1 MGQYYRRTPLWWCL
15 LIAVW
20 LLIGTRVVYAE
31 PLDTEASA
39 SKNETSQSLTAE
51 PLTLYKKISN
61 AVDVTI
67 GLSTGLRFDELN
79 WSIAG
84 ASGSGPNILS
94 ELEWDQVFSH
104 QLTLSGTLEANRRF
118 YLRGHGNIAW
128 IQSGSVRDSDYDG
141 DDRTQEYSRSISETN
156 GDELFDLVAGA
167 GYPFHLMEDR
177 IFIAP
182 LLGVSYHVQNFR
194 ITNGEQV
201 VSDPSHSPS
210 PPAIGPLDSRLN
222 SSYSARWFGAWAGF
236 DVRYLMETGA
246 ETIPP
251 ITWDLS
257 LMYHFWGDYSAEADW
272 NLRGDLAHP
281 KSFEHEADGKGISL
295 TAKCQVPIN
304 HWLGIHLIANY
315 TRWTT
320 DEGTA
325 TIYPANTTIAPQ
337 VTQLNEVEWE
347 THSVMIGVECLF
359 F

>member
-1 MGQYYRRTPLWWCL
+1 MGYNYRRTPLWWCL
-15 LIAVW
+15 LITLW
-20 LLIGTRVVYAE
+20 LLISACVVYAE
-31 PLDTEASA
+31 PPDTKAAPSTH
-39 SKNETSQSLTAE
+39 ETSQSLTGE

-61 AVDVTI
+61 AIDATV
-67 GLSTGLRFDELN
+67 GLSTGLRFDALK

-84 ASGSGPNILS
+84 SAGLGPNILS

-104 QLTLSGTLEANRRF
+104 QLTLSGTMEVNRYF
-118 YLRGHGNIAW
+118 YCRGHGNIAW

-156 GDELFDLVAGA
+156 GDELYDIVAGA
-167 GYPFHLMEDR
+167 GYPFHLWEDR
-177 IFIAP
+177 VFLAP
-182 LLGVSYHVQNFR
+182 LMGISYHVQNFR

-222 SSYSARWFGAWAGF
+222 SSYSAHWFGTWAGF
-236 DVRYLMETGA
+236 DVRYLMETA
-246 ETIPP
+246 TKKIPP
-251 ITWDLS
+251 IIWNLS

-281 KSFEHEADGKGISL
+281 KSFEHEADGKGLSL

-304 HWLGIHLIANY
+304 QRLGIHLIANY

-325 TIYPANTTIAPQ
+325 TIYPANTSIAPQ
-337 VTQLNEVEWE
+337 KTQLNEVEWE